1 MIKAYSAVLLVGG
14 NKLACPGLISH
25 ASALRT
31 ILHPLPP
38 QRCFNSPRIVNL
50 GLQINT
56 LEKGRQMELD
66 SRYSQQLMRTR
77 QGILTPVSLISI
89 PSQYV
94 FSLSTSCGLNRFKSA
109 IEL

>member
-38 QRCFNSPRIVNL
+38 QRCFNSPRNINL
-50 GLQINT
+50 GLQITT
-56 LEKGRQMELD
+56 LEKADKWNL
-66 SRYSQQLMRTR
+66 TR
-77 QGILTPVSLISI
+77 DTANS
-89 PSQYV
+89 
-94 FSLSTSCGLNRFKSA
+94 
-109 IEL
+109 